1 MHVQDAAELS
11 KSQKKK
17 LKKKSAAV
25 RKQQETQGQL

>member
-11 KSQKKK
+11 KAQKKK

-25 RKQQETQGQL
+25 RKQQETQG